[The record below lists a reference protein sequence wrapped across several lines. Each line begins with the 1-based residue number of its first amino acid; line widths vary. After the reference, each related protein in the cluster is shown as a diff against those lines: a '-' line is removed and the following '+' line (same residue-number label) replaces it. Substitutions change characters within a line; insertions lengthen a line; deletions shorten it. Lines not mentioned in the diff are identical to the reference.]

1 MILGNLGLP
10 SEHFLRWQFNLQP
23 DANPAL
29 FRLRQHV
36 PASVSD
42 AFGAATPRPS
52 FSLSLA
58 NAEI

>member
-10 SEHFLRWQFNLQP
+10 SEHRLRWQFNLQP
-23 DANPAL
+23 DANPPL

-42 AFGAATPRPS
+42 AFARLRRAP
-52 FSLSLA
+52 FILA
-58 NAEI
+58 QFGEC